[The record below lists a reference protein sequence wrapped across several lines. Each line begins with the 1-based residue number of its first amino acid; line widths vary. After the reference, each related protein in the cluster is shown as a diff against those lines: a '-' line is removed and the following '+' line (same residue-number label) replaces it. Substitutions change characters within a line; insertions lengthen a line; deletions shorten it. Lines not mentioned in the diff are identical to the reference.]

1 MFSSLRFVLGR
12 LGAFVVGRQTMIF
25 VCFSIEASASKW
37 NFSIENLAGA
47 VTSSSGLGRT
57 IVECQKLTVYYQGLA
72 LILGALRLRNTQPCN
87 RLDSARLGS

>member
-12 LGAFVVGRQTMIF
+12 LGAFVVNRQTTIS
-25 VCFSIEASASKW
+25 VCFSIEASAAEW

-57 IVECQKLTVYYQGLA
+57 VVECQKLTVYYQRLA
-72 LILGALRLRNTQPCN
+72 TLILGAL
-87 RLDSARLGS
+87 